1 MQSLLTKI
9 ERQWRTCISST
20 EQCRN
25 KLLFKT
31 RSIFEKVQSP
41 TTGPLV
47 SVIIPTFNRFDSLQR
62 AVNSVLNQHWQS
74 LEILVVNDCS
84 PDHRYNSLN
93 NHGKVRYVHL
103 ESNSREL
110 FGYPSAGHVRSQG
123 IQRAKG
129 EFIAFLDDDD
139 EWLPWKLTRQMRILT
154 KQGTNACC
162 TEGLFGEAPFN
173 SEICYPLYNAN
184 VYKTELRTRL
194 SDYHVLQHGHLPS
207 KFSIDLFNAH
217 NCAITSSVI
226 IRREILDLAGGM
238 RSLPNGEEDWDCW
251 KRVAQLGPFSY
262 ENFPC
267 VFYDCLH
274 GGGKHY

>member
-1 MQSLLTKI
+1 LT
-9 ERQWRTCISST
+9 Q
-20 EQCRN
+20 
-25 KLLFKT
+25 
-31 RSIFEKVQSP
+31 
-41 TTGPLV
+41 
-47 SVIIPTFNRFDSLQR
+47 
-62 AVNSVLNQHWQS
+62 
-74 LEILVVNDCS
+74 
-84 PDHRYNSLN
+84 
-93 NHGKVRYVHL
+93 
-103 ESNSREL
+103 
-110 FGYPSAGHVRSQG
+110 
-123 IQRAKG
+123 
-129 EFIAFLDDDD
+129 
-139 EWLPWKLTRQMRILT
+139 
-154 KQGTNACC
+154 QGTNACC

-184 VYKTELRTRL
+184 IYKTELRTRL

-226 IRREILDLAGGM
+226 VRREILDLSGGM